1 MWLRFLFEYVW
12 KTKQQAGKLR
22 KKPVS
27 KRKTSQERTS
37 LYCPFHRT
45 LQHPT
50 TYHKLHYAAFIHL
63 LYPSLSKNFH
73 VLNHPFVDGTPKFGA
88 SKKIKFSIN
97 SELRGFTSGIS
108 TWSSFGLSLASKSLR
123 THKSGTVFLK
133 VWPIKNGRAHQKRV
147 QIWSNRYIIYIYT
160 SKTVT
165 HNHFGKVV
173 LQKSFWGRWSCS
185 TSCETKWKNTCSI
198 MFLNTFSY
206 SSTMT
211 SLDLFSFLL
220 LLLSVACWI
229 KSEFNSWDGQRMPKD
244 FNISMPGRFIHKTS
258 TCLVRLSES
267 DVITMIVISGTTKR
281 NLHISQSCGFHISH
295 MFNISKPQRCKW
307 FWLSCCFHSGPPNC
321 HPKHC
326 PNLSF
331 SSPVTAESCGNDF
344 YQGPFILIK
353 E

>member
-1 MWLRFLFEYVW
+1 MKLLNILRN
-12 KTKQQAGKLR
+12 KM
-22 KKPVS
+22 KK
-27 KRKTSQERTS
+27 
-37 LYCPFHRT
+37 H
-45 LQHPT
+45 
-50 TYHKLHYAAFIHL
+50 
-63 LYPSLSKNFH
+63 
-73 VLNHPFVDGTPKFGA
+73 
-88 SKKIKFSIN
+88 
-97 SELRGFTSGIS
+97 
-108 TWSSFGLSLASKSLR
+108 
-123 THKSGTVFLK
+123 
-133 VWPIKNGRAHQKRV
+133 
-147 QIWSNRYIIYIYT
+147 
-160 SKTVT
+160 
-165 HNHFGKVV
+165 
-173 LQKSFWGRWSCS
+173 
-185 TSCETKWKNTCSI
+185 